1 MMRLL
6 VKYLIRL
13 FPADFR
19 DSYSADMLATF
30 DDRWHERPGP
40 RAAARM
46 LTDLAQS
53 AWLER
58 HTTSKGDRSMGTLW
72 QDARFALRTLRKSPG
87 FAAIVIATLA
97 LGIGINTAMFSV
109 ANAVLWASLPF
120 AQPERLVAVDEVEP
134 ENQDAV

>member
-6 VKYLIRL
+6 VKSLIRL

-30 DDRWHERPGP
+30 DDRWRERPGL
-40 RAAARM
+40 RSVARM
-46 LTDLAQS
+46 LIDLAQS

-58 HTTSKGDRSMGTLW
+58 HTTSKGDRSMNTLW

-97 LGIGINTAMFSV
+97 LGIGINWLSFRTT
-109 ANAVLWASLPF
+109 N
-120 AQPERLVAVDEVEP
+120 
-134 ENQDAV
+134 

>member
-1 MMRLL
+1 MMRRL

-19 DSYSADMLATF
+19 HCYGTDMLATF
-30 DDRWHERPGP
+30 DDRWRERPGL

-46 LTDLAQS
+46 LIDLAQS

-58 HTTSKGDRSMGTLW
+58 RATSKGDRSMTGLW

-87 FAAIVIATLA
+87 FAAIVVATLA
-97 LGIGINTAMFSV
+97 LGIGINTAMFSI
-109 ANAVLWASLPF
+109 ANAVLWSSLPTRS
-120 AQPERLVAVDEVEP
+120 PSGWSP
-134 ENQDAV
+134 